1 MIAAKRI
8 ERGGIDDDVAAGL
21 EHPEHLANRRAL
33 DVVVERVNDIER
45 RDQIE
50 PRAAEGEGG
59 GRRPR
64 DFSLAASVR
73 DLQTRPRQVD
83 TIGAP
88 ELPQQG
94 QVVTGAAAAVENL
107 RGRAAAGP
115 GLGFFHGPRDERP
128 DEPPEATEPE
138 MIAFRARGRFEETF
152 HTGV

>member
-1 MIAAKRI
+1 
-8 ERGGIDDDVAAGL
+8 
-21 EHPEHLANRRAL
+21 
-33 DVVVERVNDIER
+33 VERVNDIER

-50 PRAAEGEGG
+50 PRAAEREGG

-107 RGRAAAGP
+107 RGRGAAAGP
-115 GLGFFHGPRDERP
+115 GFFHGPLDEGP
-128 DEPPEATEPE
+128 DEPPEAAEPE
-138 MIAFRARGRFEETF
+138 MVAFHARGRFEETF